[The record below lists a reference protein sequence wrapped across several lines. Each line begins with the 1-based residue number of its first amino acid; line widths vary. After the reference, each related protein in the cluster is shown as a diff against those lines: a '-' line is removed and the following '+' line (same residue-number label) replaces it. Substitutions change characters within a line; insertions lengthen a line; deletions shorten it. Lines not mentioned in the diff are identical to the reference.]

1 MKNVAAKNEV
11 DNQVDVKT
19 GTDIQAKILA
29 FLVGEFARTEAR
41 QCVSVDLIYSP
52 GHGFRDEEIR
62 TWHRVEEP
70 KLFEDVT
77 SIETLALTILEV
89 AEGEADSKDPGR
101 HRFIV
106 RTRQYFG
113 GRSSQSFTLHPTFT
127 GRADRE
133 DIPDPDPDVDR
144 VNDGQHD
151 PRKRLLARVAGNV
164 AAGIVMSPS
173 PSATKASAIAE
184 ISVDIAEAILQKAG
198 L

>member
-1 MKNVAAKNEV
+1 MNAAAKNEA
-11 DNQVDVKT
+11 DVKT

-41 QCVSVDLIYSP
+41 QCTGVDLIYAP
-52 GHGFRDEEIR
+52 GQGYRDEPIR
-62 TWHRVEEP
+62 TWDRVEEP
-70 KLFEDVT
+70 NLFDQVS
-77 SIETLALTILEV
+77 SIETLASTILEV
-89 AEGEADSKDPGR
+89 AEGEADAKDQGR

-113 GRSSQSFTLHPTFT
+113 GRAVQSFTLSPTFT
-127 GRADRE
+127 GCA
-133 DIPDPDPDVDR
+133 DPDPDVDR
-144 VNDGQHD
+144 VHDGQHD

-173 PSATKASAIAE
+173 PSATKALAVAE
-184 ISVDIAEAILQKAG
+184 ISVDIAEAILQKVG

>member
-1 MKNVAAKNEV
+1 MNAAAKNEA
-11 DNQVDVKT
+11 DVKT
-19 GTDIQAKILA
+19 GTDIHAKILA

-41 QCVSVDLIYSP
+41 QCTGVDLIYSP

-62 TWHRVEEP
+62 TWDRVEEP
-70 KLFEDVT
+70 NLFEQVS
-77 SIETLALTILEV
+77 SIETLASTILEV

-113 GRSSQSFTLHPTFT
+113 GRAVQSFTLSPTFM
-127 GRADRE
+127 GRYDRE
-133 DIPDPDPDVDR
+133 DPDPDVDR
-144 VNDGQHD
+144 VHDGQHD

-173 PSATKASAIAE
+173 PSATKAEAIAE
-184 ISVDIAEAILQKAG
+184 ISVDIAEAILQKIG